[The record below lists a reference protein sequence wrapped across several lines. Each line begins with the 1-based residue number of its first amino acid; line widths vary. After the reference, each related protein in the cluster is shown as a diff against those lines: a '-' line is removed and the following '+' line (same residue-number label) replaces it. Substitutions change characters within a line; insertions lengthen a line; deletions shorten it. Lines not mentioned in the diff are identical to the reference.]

1 MRSLPIRAGLGLAG
15 AELTRESSQWLDLIE
30 PDCLEVFQFKSPLK
44 LDSQGEF
51 TLPDAPGLSVE
62 RNELMLEQ
70 TLSKTAAFH

>member
-1 MRSLPIRAGLGLAG
+1 MRSLRNRAGLGLAG
-15 AELTRESSQWLDLIE
+15 GELTREPYQWRELIE

-44 LDSQGEF
+44 LDSQGGF
-51 TLPDAPGLSVE
+51 TLPDAPGLSFE